1 MDQANLI
8 TLTAE
13 NFADEHSKGTMI
25 VDFWAPWCGPC
36 RSQLKIIDAMI
47 AGNQLPAGVRIG
59 KVNIDEQPQLAATY
73 SVTTIPTLIVFRNGK
88 QGDRFTG
95 VQSAEKLLSALE

>member
-13 NFADEHSKGTMI
+13 NFADEHSKDTMI

-36 RSQLKIIDAMI
+36 RRQFEKI
-47 AGNQLPAGVRIG
+47 
-59 KVNIDEQPQLAATY
+59 
-73 SVTTIPTLIVFRNGK
+73 TT
-88 QGDRFTG
+88 Q
-95 VQSAEKLLSALE
+95 